1 MVVNTEGAGDRS
13 LFVSY
18 ISEVPVWKA
27 TYRIVLDTKR
37 DPLLQGWAIV
47 DNIVGQD
54 WENVQL
60 SLIAGAP
67 QSFVQDLA
75 TPLYARRPIVPVAA
89 TASSAPQTHESTLIS
104 GNGRLTGIITDST
117 GTGVAGAKVTL
128 RDSSGSLLRTIAADA
143 FGAYSFSNLPER
155 AFRLEIEASGFKT
168 SVVNSIDLTRGAP
181 AKQDVRLEIGSVSE
195 TVAVSSG
202 LTRYEMMGMTTRA
215 DRFSRSDRL
224 QSSPQPPS
232 LASRLS
238 AIPAASSAQDLGDL
252 FEYKLKEPITVRKN
266 RSALVPIV
274 NASIGA
280 EKVSIWNEQ
289 SGHRRP
295 QRALWLTNTSGL
307 TLDGGTF
314 NVIEE
319 DTFAGEGL
327 LDPIKPG
334 EKRLLSYATDLAL
347 TAGSKFDNQ
356 SRRVT
361 RVVVRHGAMI
371 HESELVEK
379 KTYTFR
385 NEDSKPRSV
394 LIEHPVRP
402 DFELRGGIEPEETTA
417 TWRRFRLPVP
427 AKQTASLTV
436 EEMRSLDVTYA
447 LSAITPDQVALFVSD
462 KSINKPIEDALRRI
476 LAQKDAISAI
486 ADRREERESQ
496 STGIVSDQQRL
507 RENMKAL
514 KASLEEKALLA
525 RYTRQLGE
533 QETQLQSLRKEV
545 QNLAAEEEAAEKAL
559 EEMIAQLSFDIRL

>member
-1 MVVNTEGAGDRS
+1 
-13 LFVSY
+13 
-18 ISEVPVWKA
+18 
-27 TYRIVLDTKR
+27 
-37 DPLLQGWAIV
+37 
-47 DNIVGQD
+47 
-54 WENVQL
+54 
-60 SLIAGAP
+60 
-67 QSFVQDLA
+67 
-75 TPLYARRPIVPVAA
+75 
-89 TASSAPQTHESTLIS
+89 
-104 GNGRLTGIITDST
+104 
-117 GTGVAGAKVTL
+117 
-128 RDSSGSLLRTIAADA
+128 
-143 FGAYSFSNLPER
+143 
-155 AFRLEIEASGFKT
+155 
-168 SVVNSIDLTRGAP
+168 
-181 AKQDVRLEIGSVSE
+181 
-195 TVAVSSG
+195 
-202 LTRYEMMGMTTRA
+202 MMGMTTRA

>member
-27 TYRIVLDTKR
+27 TYRIVLDAKR

-47 DNIVGQD
+47 DNTVGQD

-60 SLIAGAP
+60 SLVAGAP

-75 TPLYARRPIVPVAA
+75 TPFFTRRPVVPVAA
-89 TASSAPQTHESTLIS
+89 STSNAPQTHESTLIS
-104 GNGRLTGIITDST
+104 GGAILTGKVTDPS
-117 GTGVAGAKVTL
+117 GVAVGGAKVNV
-128 RDSSGSLLRTIAADA
+128 RDSSGRVIGSTSTDA
-143 FGAYSFSNLPER
+143 FGAYSFSNLPEGSL
-155 AFRLEIEASGFKT
+155 RLEVQSSGFT
-168 SVVNSIDLTRGAP
+168 TAVVENLIVSRGRALKQDIDLH
-181 AKQDVRLEIGSVSE
+181 IGSVSE
-195 TVAVSSG
+195 QVSVTSSARPLPPSTNQFG
-202 LTRYEMMGMTTRA
+202 
-215 DRFSRSDRL
+215 RL
-224 QSSPQPPS
+224 QSFTHLPNLS
-232 LASRLS
+232 SRLT
-238 AIPAASSAQDLGDL
+238 AIPASSSAQDLGDL

-289 SGHRRP
+289 SGPRRP

-334 EKRLLSYATDLAL
+334 ERRLLSYATDLAL
-347 TAGSKFDNQ
+347 TPGAKFDNE

-361 RVVVRHGAMI
+361 RVIVRNGVMI
-371 HESELVEK
+371 HESELLEK
-379 KTYTFR
+379 KIYTFR
-385 NEDSKPRSV
+385 NEDGKPRSV

-427 AKQTASLTV
+427 AQQTASLAI
-436 EEMRSLDVTYA
+436 EEMRTLDVTYA
-447 LSAITPDQVALFVSD
+447 LSAITPDQVALFLSD
-462 KSINKPIEDALRRI
+462 KSINRPVEDALRRI

-486 ADRREERESQ
+486 AARKNERESQ
-496 STGIVSDQQRL
+496 STRIVSDQQRL

-533 QETQLQSLRKEV
+533 QETQLESLRKEIEK
-545 QNLAAEEEAAEKAL
+545 LEAEEEAAEKAL